1 MNAAPRHAEFWK
13 DRLGVPNYGVS
24 EAAKYAHISAQTIRN
39 WQEVSNRP
47 SPLGAREKGKEL
59 SYFQLIELAVVAACR
74 KAGMKLPKIR
84 DAREYLSREFKV
96 PYPFAMQKLLTDG
109 VDLMLEHGDELLVAN
124 LKGQL
129 AWKSIIKDKLKE
141 FEYLD
146 GIAARWHLAGGG
158 STVVIDPRIQFGKPS
173 VRGVPTWII
182 AARSEAGEDI
192 PSIAKDFGIPKSMVA
207 DALAFEGLESE
218 AVKAWS
224 H

>member
-1 MNAAPRHAEFWK
+1 MNAAPRHSEFWK
-13 DRLGVPNYGVS
+13 ERLRVPNYGVI
-24 EAAKYAHISAQTIRN
+24 EAARYAHISTQTIRN

-47 SPLGAREKGKEL
+47 SPLGAREKGKAL

-84 DAREYLSREFKV
+84 DAREYLSREFDD
-96 PYPFAMQKLLTDG
+96 PFPFATQKLLTDG

-124 LKGQL
+124 MRGQL
-129 AWKSIIKDKLKE
+129 AWKNIIKDKLKE

-146 GIAARWHLAGGG
+146 GIAARWHLAGGK
-158 STVVIDPRIQFGKPS
+158 SAVVIDPRIQFGKPS

-182 AARSEAGEDI
+182 AARSDAGEDI
-192 PSIAKDFGIPKSMVA
+192 PSIAKDFGVPRSMVA
-207 DALAFEGLESE
+207 DALAFEGVDTE
-218 AVKAWS
+218 AIKAWS